1 MYPKLTVLVHL
12 KVKNLKVKVKSKVK
26 NRPANKDQE
35 VRGQVSPTYSEGPI
49 LGLTVDEGFFVL
61 ARLRLALFQF

>member
-12 KVKNLKVKVKSKVK
+12 KVKNLKLKVKSKVK

-35 VRGQVSPTYSEGPI
+35 VRGQVSTTYLEGPI
-49 LGLTVDEGFFVL
+49 SGLTVGESFFVL
-61 ARLRLALFQF
+61 ARLKFALFQF